1 VESEL
6 TNVVTDKLIG
16 QTRKAMLVTIMNLKV
31 KRTTIQQWICNPS
44 IGTFK
49 MMVDV
54 LEFPLFFF
62 YLFWI
67 GLGGRHFGW
76 GVELGV
82 EMYIYICIHP
92 HSQVIFNHKT
102 T

>member
-54 LEFPLFFF
+54 LEFPLFFLPF
-62 YLFWI
+62 LDWV
-67 GLGGRHFGW
+67 GRETLWKGGRIGS
-76 GVELGV
+76 GDV
-82 EMYIYICIHP
+82 YIYIYTP
-92 HSQVIFNHKT
+92 TPK
-102 T
+102 